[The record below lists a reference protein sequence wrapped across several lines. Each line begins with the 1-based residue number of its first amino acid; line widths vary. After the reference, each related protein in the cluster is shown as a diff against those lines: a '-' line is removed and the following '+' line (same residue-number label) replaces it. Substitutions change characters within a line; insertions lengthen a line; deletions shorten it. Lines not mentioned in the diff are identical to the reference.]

1 MVSDMLHEID
11 TVIASGSIYNLAYN
25 NPREVKLSL
34 VKQTQDRIYFLGSDG
49 LVYYVEFS
57 QEFAT

>member
-1 MVSDMLHEID
+1 MSKYKR
-11 TVIASGSIYNLAYN
+11 ASAALKTGKTDETKHD

-34 VKQTQDRIYFLGSDG
+34 VKQTQDRMYFLGSDG